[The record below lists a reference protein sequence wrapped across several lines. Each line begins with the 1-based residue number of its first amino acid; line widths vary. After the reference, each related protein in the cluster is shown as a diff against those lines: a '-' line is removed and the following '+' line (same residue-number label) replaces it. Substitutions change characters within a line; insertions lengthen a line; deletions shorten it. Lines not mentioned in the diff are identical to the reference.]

1 MVFVF
6 VFSKR
11 LVMKKVFFSL
21 SSFRLPKSKKILRN
35 WRRHRRMLKPSCVDA
50 GVSYE
55 DRVAR
60 RKEEIAS
67 LQETLEILNG
77 KVEHDDYKATYAA
90 NTAAVD
96 LLKFA
101 KNRFKKFYNP
111 KMQKLSAKRE
121 LSDDEQMTLNTGGS
135 LKKLGAK

>member
-1 MVFVF
+1 
-6 VFSKR
+6 
-11 LVMKKVFFSL
+11 
-21 SSFRLPKSKKILRN
+21 
-35 WRRHRRMLKPSCVDA
+35 MLKPSCVDA

-67 LQETLEILNG
+67 LEEALEILNG
-77 KVEHDDYKATYAA
+77 KVEHDDYKAAYAA

-111 KMQKLSAKRE
+111 KLQKLSAKRE
-121 LSDDEQMTLNTGGS
+121 LSDDEQMTLNTGGA

>member
-1 MVFVF
+1 M
-6 VFSKR
+6 
-11 LVMKKVFFSL
+11 
-21 SSFRLPKSKKILRN
+21 
-35 WRRHRRMLKPSCVDA
+35 
-50 GVSYE
+50 
-55 DRVAR
+55 AR

-101 KNRFKKFYNP
+101 KNRFKKFYNS
-111 KMQKLSAKRE
+111 KLQKLSAKRE